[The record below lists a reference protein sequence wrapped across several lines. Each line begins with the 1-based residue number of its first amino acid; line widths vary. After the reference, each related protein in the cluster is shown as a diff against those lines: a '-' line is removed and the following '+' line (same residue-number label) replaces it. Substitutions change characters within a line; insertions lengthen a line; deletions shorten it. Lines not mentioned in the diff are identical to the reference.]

1 MEYLRKP
8 KWLTSNKLGSTNT
21 QHITKFMRELNLHS
35 VCESAQCPNKGECFE
50 RGTATFMIL
59 GDICTRN
66 CRFCAVNK
74 DKSKM
79 LPPDSNEPKAIAE
92 LSKKLNLKYV
102 VITTVTRDD
111 LDDGGAEHFVNVINE
126 IRDTDKDI
134 KVEVL
139 ISDLNGD
146 KEAILKII
154 NANPD
159 VFNHNVETIPR
170 LYKEVRPMAIYQRSL
185 DVLKYAREFKPNLLT
200 KSGLMVGL
208 GETKEEIFDVM
219 DDLRKVDVNILTI
232 GQYLQ
237 PSKKHYPVKEYVHP
251 SIFEE
256 YRQVAIQKG
265 FLLVESAPL
274 VRSSYHADKA
284 ISYLTNTKK
293 GV

>member
-8 KWLTSNKLGSTNT
+8 KWLKSNKLGSTNT
-21 QHITKFMRELNLHS
+21 QYITKFMRELNLHS

-66 CRFCAVNK
+66 CRFCAVDK
-74 DKSKM
+74 DKSKI
-79 LPPDSNEPKAIAE
+79 LPPDPNEPKAIAE

-111 LDDGGAEHFVNVINE
+111 LDDGGAEHFVQVMNE
-126 IRDTDKDI
+126 IRKNNKEI
-134 KVEVL
+134 KIEVL
-139 ISDLNGD
+139 ISDLKGD
-146 KEAILKII
+146 KNAILKII

-159 VFNHNVETIPR
+159 VFNHNVETIPK
-170 LYKEVRPMAIYQRSL
+170 LYNKVRPMAIYQRSL
-185 DVLKYAREFKPNLLT
+185 DVLKYAREIKPNLLT

-208 GETKEEIFDVM
+208 GETKEEIFEVM

-237 PSKKHYPVKEYVHP
+237 PSKKHYPVQEYVHP

-256 YRQVAIQKG
+256 YRQIALEKG

-274 VRSSYHADKA
+274 VRSSYHADRA
-284 ISYLTNTKK
+284 IPYLTKTQK